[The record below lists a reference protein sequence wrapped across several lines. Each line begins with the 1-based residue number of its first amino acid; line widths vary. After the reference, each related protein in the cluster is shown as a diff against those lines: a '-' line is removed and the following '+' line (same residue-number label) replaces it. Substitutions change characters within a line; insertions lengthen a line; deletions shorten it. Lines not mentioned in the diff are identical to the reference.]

1 MATVSVS
8 GRTSRPVA
16 VPGSGD
22 HATRV
27 VVAVLGAL
35 VGLAGIEHGVGE
47 VLQGPVRPAGLFE
60 VLVVGLMVVAFGGFA
75 LALVAARGYDR
86 VLGRRVERS

>member
-60 VLVVGLMVVAFGGFA
+60 VLMVVAFGGFA
-75 LALVAARGYDR
+75 PALVAARGYDR
-86 VLGRRVERS
+86 LLGRRIERS